1 MDPGV
6 LGRGQ
11 AAVLRQLA
19 WIELDDVVLRASAAR
34 RLRLRLI
41 TA

>member
-6 LGRGQ
+6 LGHGQ
-11 AAVLRQLA
+11 AAVLRQLPS
-19 WIELDDVVLRASAAR
+19 IELDDVVLLASAAR
-34 RLRLRLI
+34 RLRLRFI